1 MTAFQELL
9 PRLLGANDEGCGGEE
24 PAPARAARKVLCAAR
39 IQAPASWTPILS
51 QVAHWT
57 YGISWGAAYSLVRSR
72 TDTNPAVLGVGFGL
86 GVWGASYAQLVPLGI
101 YEPPWRYT
109 PSTLAEDVSYH
120 VIYGLGVAATYAAL
134 PA

>member
-9 PRLLGANDEGCGGEE
+9 PRLLAANGESGGGEE
-24 PAPARAARKVLCAAR
+24 PAPAQAARKVLCAAG
-39 IQAPASWTPILS
+39 IEAPASWTPILT

-57 YGISWGAAYSLVRSR
+57 YGTTWGAAYSLVRSR
-72 TDTNPAVLGVGFGL
+72 TQTNATVLGLGFGL
-86 GVWGASYAQLVPLGI
+86 GVWGASYVQLVSLGV
-101 YEPPWRYT
+101 YEPPWRYP
-109 PSTLAEDVSYH
+109 PSTLAEDASYH

>member
-9 PRLLGANDEGCGGEE
+9 PRLLGRNGESGDGEE
-24 PAPARAARKVLCAAR
+24 PAPAQAARKVLRSAG
-39 IQAPASWTPILS
+39 IELPASWTPILT

-57 YGISWGAAYSLVRSR
+57 YGIAWGAGYSLVRSR
-72 TDTNPAVLGVGFGL
+72 TRANATVLGLGFGL

-101 YEPPWRYT
+101 YEPLWRYP
-109 PSTLAEDVSYH
+109 PSTLAEDASYH
-120 VIYGLGVAATYAAL
+120 VIYGLGVAAAYSAL